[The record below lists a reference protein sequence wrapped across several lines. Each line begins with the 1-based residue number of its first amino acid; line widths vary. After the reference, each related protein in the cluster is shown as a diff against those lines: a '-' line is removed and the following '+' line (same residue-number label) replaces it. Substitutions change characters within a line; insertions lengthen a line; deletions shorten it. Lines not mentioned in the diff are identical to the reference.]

1 MGKFID
7 RSGQKI
13 EHWNI
18 IEPTNQR
25 KNGKR
30 MWKCLCDCQLDKP
43 ESERDYCVMDISNI
57 LGGTSKSCGCYK
69 VEQLLNNKHSKCF
82 NQYELHRDGYIV
94 GTIKNGYQFYIDQD
108 DLELVKPYSW
118 HQHKDGYLRTC
129 TGYYQDETGKRHN
142 KYILMHKLIASTH
155 GFNESLEVDHVNG
168 IPYDN
173 RKENLRSVTHMQ
185 NMQNVKMYSTNKSGY
200 KGVYCENQK
209 WKANIRVNKKQIFLG
224 TFDTFEAAVQARKN
238 AETQYYGDYLRDPN
252 NLYNGTSHA
261 NNEGSEA

>member
-13 EHWNI
+13 GRWNI
-18 IEPTNQR
+18 IEPTDQY
-25 KNGKR
+25 KNGRR

-43 ESERDYCVMDISNI
+43 ETERDYKIMDIKNI
-57 LGGTSKSCGCYK
+57 LCGSSKSCGCYK
-69 VEQLLNNKHSKCF
+69 AEQSLNNKRNKRF
-82 NQYELHRDGYIV
+82 NQYELHSNGYVV

-118 HQHKDGYLRTC
+118 HQHQDGYLRTC

-142 KYILMHKLIASTH
+142 KYVLMHKLIASAH
-155 GFNESLEVDHVNG
+155 GFDKSLEVDHING

-185 NMQNVKMYSTNKSGY
+185 NMQNVKLYSTNKSGY

-209 WKANIRVNKKQIFLG
+209 WKANIRINKEQFFLG

-238 AETQYYGDYLRDPN
+238 AETKYYGDYLRDLS

-261 NNEGSEA
+261 NNEGSVA